1 MNPSVR
7 IGGVGIDADDG
18 SWLGFVLCIAAAR
31 SDSR

>member
-7 IGGVGIDADDG
+7 IGGVGIDEDD
-18 SWLGFVLCIAAAR
+18 GFVLCIAAAR